1 MKKMIQVLL
10 VDDHAILR
18 DGLKTLIAQEEDMG
32 VVGEATGSGQLMDML
47 PKTEPHIIMMDINMQ
62 EMNGIELTKWVK
74 SNYPHIKIIV
84 LTMYNNDEYFMA
96 AIREGANGYL
106 LKDSPSADVI
116 GAIRTVAGGD
126 SVIPPAMTKKLL
138 SLHQHEK
145 KEEDNSL
152 TPREMEVLLALVE
165 GLSNKEIADRLYI
178 SDKTVK
184 IHVSNI
190 FKKFD
195 VKSRSQAIIF
205 AVQNKLV
212 PLM

>member
-1 MKKMIQVLL
+1 MIQVLL

-18 DGLKTLIAQEEDMG
+18 DGLRTLIAQEDDME
-32 VVGEATGSGQLMDML
+32 VTGEATGSEQLMDML
-47 PKTEPHIIMMDINMQ
+47 PNTTPDIIMMDINMPQ
-62 EMNGIELTKWVK
+62 MNGIELTKWVK
-74 SNYPHIKIIV
+74 SNYPAIKIIV

-96 AIREGANGYL
+96 AIREGADGYL
-106 LKDSPSADVI
+106 LKDSPSKDVI
-116 GAIRTVAGGD
+116 GAIRTVIDGE

-138 SLHQHEK
+138 SMHQHENQT
-145 KEEDNSL
+145 EDNSL

-165 GLSNKEIADRLYI
+165 GLSNKEIASKLYI

-205 AVQNKLV
+205 AVQNNLV
-212 PLM
+212 PLR

>member
-1 MKKMIQVLL
+1 MIQVLL

-18 DGLKTLIAQEEDMG
+18 DGLKTLIAQEDDME
-32 VVGEATGSGQLMDML
+32 VMGEATGSAQLMAML
-47 PKTEPHIIMMDINMQ
+47 PEAEPDIIMMDINMQ
-62 EMNGIELTKWVK
+62 EMNGIELTRWVK
-74 SNYPHIKIIV
+74 SNYSSIKVIV

-96 AIREGANGYL
+96 AIREGAEGYL
-106 LKDSPSADVI
+106 LKDSPSKDVI
-116 GAIRTVAGGD
+116 DAIRTVASGE

-138 SLHQHEK
+138 SLHQQDNN
-145 KEEDNSL
+145 EDDKSL

-165 GLSNKEIADRLYI
+165 GLSNKDIGTRLYI

-190 FKKFD
+190 FRKFD

-205 AVQNKLV
+205 AVQNNLV
-212 PLM
+212 PLG

>member
-1 MKKMIQVLL
+1 MIQVLL

-18 DGLKTLIAQEEDMG
+18 DGLKTLIAQEKDME
-32 VVGEATGSGQLMDML
+32 VMGEATGSTQLMEML
-47 PKTEPHIIMMDINMQ
+47 PNLEPDIIMMDINMQ
-62 EMNGIELTKWVK
+62 QMNGIELTRWVK
-74 SNYPHIKIIV
+74 SNYSAVKVIV

-96 AIREGANGYL
+96 AIREGAEGYL
-106 LKDSPSADVI
+106 LKDSPSKDVI
-116 GAIRTVAGGD
+116 DAIRTVAGGE

-138 SLHQHEK
+138 SMHKQEK
-145 KEEDNSL
+145 NEDDKTL

-165 GLSNKEIADRLYI
+165 GLSNKDIASRLYI

-190 FKKFD
+190 FRKFD

-205 AVQNKLV
+205 AVQNNLV
-212 PLM
+212 PLR

>member
-1 MKKMIQVLL
+1 MIQVLL

-18 DGLKTLIAQEEDMG
+18 DGLKTLIAQEDDME
-32 VVGEATGSGQLMDML
+32 VMGEATGSAQLMAML
-47 PKTEPHIIMMDINMQ
+47 PEAEPDIIMMDINMQ
-62 EMNGIELTKWVK
+62 EMNGIELTRWVK
-74 SNYPHIKIIV
+74 SNYSSIKVIV

-96 AIREGANGYL
+96 AIREGAEGYL
-106 LKDSPSADVI
+106 LKDSPSKDVI
-116 GAIRTVAGGD
+116 DAIRTVASGE

-138 SLHQHEK
+138 SLHQQ
-145 KEEDNSL
+145 DNNVDDKSL

-165 GLSNKEIADRLYI
+165 GLSNKDIGTRLYI

-190 FKKFD
+190 FRKFD

-205 AVQNKLV
+205 AVQNNLV
-212 PLM
+212 PLG

>member
-1 MKKMIQVLL
+1 MNGMIQVLL

-18 DGLKTLIAQEEDMG
+18 DGLKTLIAQEDDME
-32 VVGEATGSGQLMDML
+32 VMGEATGSAQLMAML
-47 PKTEPHIIMMDINMQ
+47 PEAEPDIIMMDINMQ
-62 EMNGIELTKWVK
+62 EMNGIELTRWVK
-74 SNYPHIKIIV
+74 SNYSSIKVIV

-96 AIREGANGYL
+96 AIREGAEGYL
-106 LKDSPSADVI
+106 LKDSPSKDVI
-116 GAIRTVAGGD
+116 DAIRTVASGE

-138 SLHQHEK
+138 SLHQQDNN
-145 KEEDNSL
+145 EDDKSL

-165 GLSNKEIADRLYI
+165 GLSNKDIGTRLYI

-190 FKKFD
+190 FRKFD

-205 AVQNKLV
+205 AVQNNLV
-212 PLM
+212 PLG